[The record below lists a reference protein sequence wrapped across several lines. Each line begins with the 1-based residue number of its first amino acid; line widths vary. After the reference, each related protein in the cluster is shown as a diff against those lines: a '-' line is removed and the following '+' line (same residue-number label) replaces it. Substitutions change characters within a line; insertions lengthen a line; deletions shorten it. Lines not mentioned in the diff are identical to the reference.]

1 MAKVSGEKPSQK
13 LSSLG
18 DQADAELE
26 KMLAGVDPAVESSLE
41 VLRVSEEHYFA
52 AVHQE
57 GNPLPTAFSSSTE
70 A

>member
-1 MAKVSGEKPSQK
+1 MVEAQGPSRE
-13 LSSLG
+13 SLTPG
-18 DQADAELE
+18 KQADAELE
-26 KMLAGVDPAVESSLE
+26 KMLAASDPTLESSLE

-57 GNPLPTAFSSSTE
+57 GNPVPTAFSASTE